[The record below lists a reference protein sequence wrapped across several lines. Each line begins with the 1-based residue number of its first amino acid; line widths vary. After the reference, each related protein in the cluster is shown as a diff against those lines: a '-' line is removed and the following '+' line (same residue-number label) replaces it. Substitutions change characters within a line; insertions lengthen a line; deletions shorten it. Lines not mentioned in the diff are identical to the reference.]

1 VLKVL
6 GLSKKTWYYAQQ
18 RRSYEERYYHLRKP
32 LLETARDHPEY
43 GYRRTAVELQ
53 EMGYPINRKVVAK
66 LHNYWGLSLMRTAKR
81 PKKSAVR
88 ALLQEAGSLI
98 NLVASLEEIDDFEV
112 LYTDFTQIRYQRG
125 HAKAQWIP
133 IIDHKSKLVMGHALG
148 ESPNT
153 DLALDAWSMICS
165 SFRQLNLKIEGVI
178 VHSDQDGVFTGHRWL
193 RETVLRDRVRVSYS
207 EDGAK
212 GNVYMESFF
221 GRFKEENRSI
231 LWEQEDLHSLWEVVK
246 SRVRYYNQERRHS
259 ALGYKSPIKYLN
271 EKGKIPSRDASEK

>member
-1 VLKVL
+1 M
-6 GLSKKTWYYAQQ
+6 
-18 RRSYEERYYHLRKP
+18 
-32 LLETARDHPEY
+32 LEIAKDHPEY

-153 DLALDAWSMICS
+153 DLALDAWSMVRS
-165 SFRQLNLKIEGVI
+165 SFRQLNLKIEGII

-193 RETVLRDRVRVSYS
+193 RETVLRDRVQASFS

-246 SRVRYYNQERRHS
+246 SRVTYYNQERRHS

-271 EKGKIPSRDASEK
+271 EKGKIPSRYASEK